1 MKTFGIF
8 HVVLVILLLL
18 VYQCTQAQ
26 DIFISTKGDTIKGEV
41 KQISFGPEKKV
52 QIITPDKNKATY
64 SIFQTRLFVDK
75 DDTYV
80 PVKGP
85 KGYVFMK
92 LIKPGYLSLLGF
104 QGENQTSYDALFLL
118 KRDGS
123 GIEVPGITFKKMMT
137 RFLNECPALVSR
149 IENGDIGR
157 KNLEQI
163 VDEYNACIEGKT
175 IEHDKVV
182 ARVQEQSKKISAW
195 DVLEEKVKTK
205 EDFEGRQDAL
215 EMITDIKGKIQ
226 RNEKIPK
233 FLLEGLKN
241 SLSGS
246 SLSVELENALKEV
259 NQ

>member
-8 HVVLVILLLL
+8 HIVLLILLLL

-26 DIFISTKGDTIKGEV
+26 DIFISTKGDTVKGEV

-52 QIITPDKNKATY
+52 QVTTADKNKTTY
-64 SIFQTRLFVDK
+64 SIFQTRSFVDK
-75 DDTYV
+75 GETYV

-92 LIKPGYLSLLGF
+92 LKKPGYLSLLGF
-104 QGENQTSYDALFLL
+104 QGENQTNYDALYLL

-123 GIEVPGITFKKMMT
+123 GLEVPGLTFKKMMT
-137 RFLNECPALVSR
+137 RFLSECPDLVAR
-149 IENGDIGR
+149 IDNGDIGR

-163 VDEYNACIEGKT
+163 VDEYNACINSKT
-175 IEHDKVV
+175 AEHDKVV
-182 ARVQEQSKKISAW
+182 ARIQEQSKKISAW
-195 DVLEEKVKTK
+195 DILEEKVKNK

-215 EMITDIKGKIQ
+215 EMIADIKGKIQ

-233 FLLEGLKN
+233 FLLEGLKS

-246 SLSVELENALKEV
+246 SLSTELENALKEV

>member
-1 MKTFGIF
+1 MRTFGIF
-8 HVVLVILLLL
+8 HIVLLILLLL

-26 DIFISTKGDTIKGEV
+26 DIFISTKGDTVTGEV

-52 QIITPDKNKATY
+52 QVTTADKNKTTY
-64 SIFQTRLFVDK
+64 SIFQTRSFVDK
-75 DDTYV
+75 GETYM

-92 LIKPGYLSLLGF
+92 LKKPGYLSLLGF
-104 QGENQTSYDALFLL
+104 QGENQTNYDALYLL

-123 GIEVPGITFKKMMT
+123 GLEVPGLTFKKMMT
-137 RFLNECPALVSR
+137 RFLSECPDLVAR
-149 IENGDIGR
+149 IDNGDIGR

-163 VDEYNACIEGKT
+163 VDEYNACINGKT
-175 IEHDKVV
+175 AEHDKVV
-182 ARVQEQSKKISAW
+182 ARIQEQSKKISAW
-195 DVLEEKVKTK
+195 DILEEKVKNK

-233 FLLEGLKN
+233 FLLEGLKS

-246 SLSVELENALKEV
+246 SLNTELENALKEV